1 MEEGAFFEELAAAV
15 RERRRVALAVV
26 VEVAG
31 SVPQRPGAKMLVYE
45 DGTILGTVG
54 GGKMEL
60 GVIEQALLALEDERS
75 TLLSLELS
83 KENDSMC
90 GGTAKVYIEP
100 LLPNPELIVA
110 GAGHIGQALAVFAK
124 PLGFRMVLLDSRV
137 EYLERAKEK
146 LEGGIKAV
154 LIDYANPFQGVDVG
168 PSSCIV
174 VATFGHTHDFN
185 VVLAALKT
193 PARYIGLVGSKSK
206 RAALFDL
213 LQERGFSKED
223 IARIRTPVGLPIGA
237 VTPQEIAISI
247 LAEIIQLR
255 RSYDLSEHN
264 GASSCSRAI
273 QAHGKSQAPA

>member
-1 MEEGAFFEELAAAV
+1 MEEGAFFEELATAV

-146 LEGGIKAV
+146 LEGIKAV
-154 LIDYANPFQGVDVG
+154 LIDYANPFQGVEVG

-193 PARYIGLVGSKSK
+193 PARFIGLVGSKSK

-213 LQERGFSKED
+213 LQERGFPRKTSRE
-223 IARIRTPVGLPIGA
+223 
-237 VTPQEIAISI
+237 
-247 LAEIIQLR
+247 
-255 RSYDLSEHN
+255 SEHPS
-264 GASSCSRAI
+264 GCPSV
-273 QAHGKSQAPA
+273 P

>member
-1 MEEGAFFEELAAAV
+1 MEEGTFFEELAAAV

-31 SVPQRPGAKMLVYE
+31 SAPQRPGAKMLVYE
-45 DGTILGTVG
+45 DGTILGRVG

-137 EYLERAKEK
+137 EYLELAKER
-146 LEGGIKAV
+146 LDGIKAV
-154 LIDYANPFQGVDVG
+154 LIDYADPFQGVDVG

-255 RSYDLSEHN
+255 RSYDLPKLN
-264 GASSCSRAI
+264 RASSCSRAVP
-273 QAHGKSQAPA
+273 AHGKSQAPA

>member
-1 MEEGAFFEELAAAV
+1 
-15 RERRRVALAVV
+15 
-26 VEVAG
+26 
-31 SVPQRPGAKMLVYE
+31 MLVYE
-45 DGTILGTVG
+45 DGTTLGTVG

-100 LLPNPELIVA
+100 ILPNPELIVV

-137 EYLERAKEK
+137 EYLELAKEK
-146 LEGGIKAV
+146 LDGIKAV
-154 LIDYANPFQGVDVG
+154 LIDYADPFQGVDVG

-174 VATFGHTHDFN
+174 VSTFGHTHDFN

-255 RSYDLSEHN
+255 RSYDLPKHN
-264 GASSCSRAI
+264 RASSCSRAVP
-273 QAHGKSQAPA
+273 AHGKSQAPA